1 MNGNILIVLLLTI
14 LFGAGTTTY
23 VVTERKAHHDEIL
36 FLSDHVKTYANYVST
51 AARNN
56 RSLVGSLT
64 REQANVP
71 AFLELDPSIGN
82 YVDRGVAYVF
92 FTPSSLADGNEIA
105 RKCGDSILCGV
116 ADGSRRIVQ
125 PGSGDASQTAP
136 AAVPVGAFVM
146 KLESG
151 DPNCVVPDRESTV
164 ESTTETDTQNC
175 PAGQVGQLSL
185 SRTRERNAL
194 ASCPD
199 PNGPLQWSYTGW
211 SVSDWNVDSG
221 SCTTCPSP
229 STETNTQWV
238 GVEEGCPAGQFGAL
252 FYEAEETQTRT
263 TAFSCPAGTTTMP
276 SPTTTGWSAWAK
288 TGTRRNEA
296 GNCTTCPPPGVDTQ
310 REWVKVTGS
319 CPIGQ
324 TGTISYEKE
333 MIATRP
339 VSFTCSGGSA
349 MPEAT
354 YGPSGPW
361 AESGAMRNNESTC
374 APCNGPPAMEY
385 EYRWVAS
392 SQTCSAGQYGQRT
405 WERQQVRS
413 RSLGYNTC
421 PAAAAAQVKSSA
433 GAKAMASATS
443 SEGRPTGG
451 NGQPRPVEDWG
462 DWTDTGATRNQAG
475 ACTACQATQTSQNFQ
490 WVNASQSCPAG
501 QTGSWTWQAQ
511 QVQSRTTSQNCPAG
525 TLTAPPVNDTGWS
538 GWSNTG
544 ARQSESNTCTSAPQ
558 HCTAGNTMRGVAWR
572 TMWTN
577 NGFSS
582 SSDTTPWSGGMS
594 ASQISAF
601 QYALD
606 HQTYTS
612 YNNYDPQYG
621 GQINQNQSYGY
632 STGYGDP
639 NACQT
644 ASDIG
649 RVMISQSFNM
659 DCVMGQGSHAC
670 DYYFEQA
677 YEAFSSCEAICSPT
691 GQPYYDPNAIRT
703 LHDATCT
710 AASPKGS
717 AARDSAIGAFC
728 AGNPARYGDVNWCHV
743 NNYRSYVHVTC
754 S

>member
-23 VVTERKAHHDEIL
+23 MVAERKAHHDEIL

-92 FTPSSLADGNEIA
+92 FTPKSLADGNEIA

-164 ESTTETDTQNC
+164 ESATETDTQNC
-175 PAGQVGQLSL
+175 PAGQAGQLSL

-199 PNGPLQWSYTGW
+199 PSGPLQWSYTGW

-238 GVEEGCPAGQFGAL
+238 GVEEGCPVGQFGAL
-252 FYEAEETQTRT
+252 FYEAEQTQTRT
-263 TAFSCPAGTTTMP
+263 TSYSCPAGTTTMP
-276 SPTTTGWSAWAK
+276 SPTITGWSAWAN

-296 GNCTTCPPPGVDTQ
+296 GNCTTCPPAGVDTQ

-319 CPIGQ
+319 CPIGH
-324 TGTISYEKE
+324 TGNVSYEKE
-333 MIATRP
+333 MVATRP
-339 VSFTCSGGSA
+339 VSFTCSGGTA

-354 YGPSGPW
+354 YGASGPW
-361 AESGAMRNNESTC
+361 TESGAMRNNESTC

-392 SQTCSAGQYGQRT
+392 SQACSAGQYGQRT
-405 WERQQVRS
+405 WERQQVRA

-421 PAAAAAQVKSSA
+421 PAAAGAQVKVT
-433 GAKAMASATS
+433 AKAV
-443 SEGRPTGG
+443 TGG
-451 NGQPRPVEDWG
+451 NGQPKPVEDWS
-462 DWTDTGATRNQAG
+462 DWADTGATRNQAG
-475 ACTACQATQTSQNFQ
+475 SCTACQATQTFQNFQ
-490 WVNASQSCPAG
+490 WVPVSQSCPAG
-501 QTGSWTWQAQ
+501 QTGSWTWQKQ

-525 TLTAPPVNDTGWS
+525 TVTAPPISDTGWS
-538 GWSNTG
+538 GWSDTG
-544 ARQSESNTCTSAPQ
+544 ARQGENNTCTSAPQ
-558 HCTAGNTMRGVAWR
+558 YCAAGQTLRGVNWSNK
-572 TMWTN
+572 WSSN
-577 NGFSS
+577 EFNGYNAQSVWG
-582 SSDTTPWSGGMS
+582 PLMS
-594 ASQISAF
+594 AQARANVMYGF
-601 QYALD
+601 EHMA
-606 HQTYTS
+606 YTS
-612 YNNYDPQYG
+612 YYNFDPTYG
-621 GQINQNQSYGY
+621 SQVNQNESWGY
-632 STGYGDP
+632 SMGYNNP
-639 NACQT
+639 STCQST
-644 ASDIG
+644 ADID
-649 RVMISQSFNM
+649 RVHITQDFNYE
-659 DCVMGQGSHAC
+659 CVSGQGMHAC
-670 DYYFEQA
+670 DYNNTTMAENINV
-677 YEAFSSCEAICSPT
+677 CEAICTTT
-691 GQPYYDPNAIRT
+691 GEPWADP
-703 LHDATCT
+703 ATFRSVIDNSCT
-710 AASPKGS
+710 AATSQT
-717 AARDSAIGAFC
+717 AAIGAFC
-728 AGNPARYGDVNWCHV
+728 AGNPARVGDVTWCA
-743 NNYRSYVHVTC
+743 RSNVRNFQKVTC